1 MKRMSCFFLMIL
13 TASFLHAQEVPFTEN
28 EEVGM
33 TSSENDE
40 IAVSGSDTAVPAPVG
55 DLPVLSVTATAETD
69 ESRTASEPAGEA
81 VESDDA
87 LVWDG
92 EDNDGEE
99 SLADAAASTAE
110 IPIRLRAEAA
120 ASKEWEEVAAAV
132 RATDAE
138 TKLVLA
144 VLTDIHVK
152 AIRITEDTETGRI
165 RKKMLLDSLEF
176 EKKNRIRSVLD
187 KDRYKIYRNL
197 KKKR

>member
-1 MKRMSCFFLMIL
+1 MKRMTGFFLMIF

-40 IAVSGSDTAVPAPVG
+40 FAVSGSDTAVPAPAG
-55 DLPVLSVTATAETD
+55 DSPVLSVTATAETD
-69 ESRTASEPAGEA
+69 ESWTAPAGEVA
-81 VESDDA
+81 ESDDA

-120 ASKEWEEVAAAV
+120 ARKEWEEVAAAV

-187 KDRYKIYRNL
+187 KDGYKIYRNL